1 MLGNFF
7 QAIGDFFQATFTVIP
22 LIGSMVDILLILI
35 GIIMFIWWMVQLNQ
49 FGKEDKQMEKPRNRN
64 IN

>member
-1 MLGNFF
+1 MLGDFF
-7 QAIGDFFQATFTVIP
+7 QAIGDFFQATFTIIP
-22 LIGSMVDILLILI
+22 LIGSMLDILLILI
-35 GIIMFIWWMVQLNQ
+35 GITLFTWWMVRLNQ

>member
-1 MLGNFF
+1 MLGDFF
-7 QAIGDFFQATFTVIP
+7 QTIGDFFQATFTVIP
-22 LIGSMVDILLILI
+22 LIGSVVDILLIFI
-35 GIIMFIWWMVQLNQ
+35 GIILFIWWMIRLNQ